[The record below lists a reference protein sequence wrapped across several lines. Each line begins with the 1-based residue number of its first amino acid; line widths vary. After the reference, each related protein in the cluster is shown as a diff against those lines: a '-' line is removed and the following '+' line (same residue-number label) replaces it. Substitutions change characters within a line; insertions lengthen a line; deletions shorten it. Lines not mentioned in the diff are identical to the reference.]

1 MLYLTDMRYIIIFI
15 ILLQTSCVTMLAG
28 NMGAGATTVAV
39 AETVDTAKTA
49 GDVVAYGTTG
59 KTLTDHA
66 LDRITGRDC
75 KLFRVFDRDRKICHE
90 RMPELQTPAQIRAF
104 QKSKGLAQT
113 GRIGPLTSIAIWRI
127 KHQLD

>member
-1 MLYLTDMRYIIIFI
+1 MHYALIFI
-15 ILLQTSCVTMLAG
+15 MLIQASCVTMLAG
-28 NMGAGATTVAV
+28 NMGAGATAVAV

-90 RMPELQTPAQIRAF
+90 RMPELKTAAQIRLF
-104 QKSKGLAQT
+104 QKSKNLEPT
-113 GRIGPLTSIAIWRI
+113 GTIGPLTSIAIWRI
-127 KHQLD
+127 KHELD